1 MIDRDR
7 NNPPNAKTDHI
18 NKQGMYTN
26 MIKYGIN
33 DHAKRAFERP
43 PFYMTVA
50 KMGEHSGTK
59 RQDCDGMLSKTKRES
74 KADE

>member
-1 MIDRDR
+1 
-7 NNPPNAKTDHI
+7 
-18 NKQGMYTN
+18 